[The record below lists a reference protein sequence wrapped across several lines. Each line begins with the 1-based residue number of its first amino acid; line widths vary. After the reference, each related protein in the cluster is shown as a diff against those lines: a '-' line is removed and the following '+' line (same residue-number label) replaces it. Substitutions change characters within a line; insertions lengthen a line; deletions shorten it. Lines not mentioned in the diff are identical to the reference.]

1 MSTIIIT
8 TGVPGCG
15 KSYVRCARFLY
26 DSFLPDTN
34 GVHYS
39 NFPVNVDTLCDT
51 LERRRKINLF
61 SRFFVRHLPTAEDY
75 KSRVKVIPEDV
86 MRSWRDYTS
95 GPWDYFKGLDLRYCH
110 IALDEIHEICR
121 RDMPEDIYSKW
132 DEFLG
137 TIRHRGCTIEGLT
150 QDISLVS
157 KCFVSRCSL
166 RYELIPCE
174 DLRDPFFK
182 IPLGDWYQLKA
193 SFTGEYHKTVFL
205 QEYMKQGNGRFKKT
219 DTRRF
224 LIDPFYFDFYN
235 SYSSCLSE

>member
-1 MSTIIIT
+1 MSTICIT

-26 DSFLPDTN
+26 DNFLPN
-34 GVHYS
+34 SKGVHYS
-39 NFPVNVDTLCDT
+39 NFPVNAEVIADTLC
-51 LERRRKINLF
+51 KSKSGFF
-61 SRFFVRHLPTAEDY
+61 SRLFRRSRYDYNSLLNRVVR
-75 KSRVKVIPEDV
+75 IPEDV
-86 MRSWRDYTS
+86 ILSWRNFSS
-95 GPWDYFKGLDLRYCH
+95 GPWEYFKGKDLRYAH
-110 IALDEIHEICR
+110 IAIDEIHEICR
-121 RDMPEDIYSKW
+121 SDMPEDVFSKW

-157 KCFVSRCSL
+157 KCFVTRCSL

-182 IPLGDWYQLKA
+182 IPMSDWYQLKA
-193 SFTGEYHKTVFL
+193 SFTGEFHKTVFQL
-205 QEYMKQGNGRFKKT
+205 EFMKQGNGRFKKV

-224 LIDPFYFDFYN
+224 LIEPFYFPFYY
-235 SYSSCLSE
+235 SYSACLSE

>member
-8 TGVPGCG
+8 TGVPGSG

-26 DSFLPDTN
+26 DNFLLN
-34 GVHYS
+34 GSGVHYS
-39 NFPVNVDTLCDT
+39 NFPVNV
-51 LERRRKINLF
+51 EKIASAMSKRRRGFF
-61 SRFFVRHLPTAEDY
+61 SRFFLRERHDCDYYASRIVRIEDD
-75 KSRVKVIPEDV
+75 VI
-86 MRSWRDYTS
+86 RSWRCFQS
-95 GPWDYFKGLDLRYCH
+95 GPWDYFKGVDLRYAH

-121 RDMPEDIYSKW
+121 RDMPDDVYSKW

-174 DLRDPFFK
+174 DLRDPFFS
-182 IPLGDWYQLKA
+182 IPMSDWYQLKA
-193 SFTGEYHKTVFL
+193 SFTGEFHKTVFL
-205 QEYMKQGNGRFKKT
+205 QEYMKQGNGRFKKV
-219 DTRRF
+219 DTSRF
-224 LIDPFYFDFYN
+224 LIDPFYFPFYN
-235 SYSSCLSE
+235 SYSSSLSE